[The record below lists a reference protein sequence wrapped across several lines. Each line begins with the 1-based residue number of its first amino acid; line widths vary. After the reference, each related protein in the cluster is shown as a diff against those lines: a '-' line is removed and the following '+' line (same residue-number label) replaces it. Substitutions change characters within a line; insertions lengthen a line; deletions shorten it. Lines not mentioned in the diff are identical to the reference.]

1 MATPIY
7 HITHVGNLPGIIAAG
22 CLWSDRRVQQQ
33 GVNTVIGFDHIKR
46 RRLEEL
52 EVDCHQ
58 GTKVGDYVP
67 FYFCPRSVMLYVI
80 DRRNTGLQYHGGQR
94 GIVHLVSTV
103 EAAIE
108 AAGNRP
114 WAYSDGN
121 AGAFYTK
128 FYADLGRIDDIIDWS
143 AVAATSWAEPAVKN
157 RKQAEF
163 LVHDHFPWTAFHEI
177 GVIDGSVAREVLA
190 ASGSASHRP
199 SVRVRRDWYYWPGDD
214 KKGGPA

>member
-7 HITHVGNLPGIIAAG
+7 HITHVANLPEIITAG
-22 CLWSDRRVQQQ
+22 CLWSDRRIQHE

-46 RRLEEL
+46 RRLEEI
-52 EVDCHQ
+52 EVDCHP

-80 DRRNTGLQYHGGQR
+80 DRRNTQLQYQGGQR
-94 GIVHLVSTV
+94 EIVHLVSTV
-103 EAAIE
+103 ETAIE
-108 AAGNRP
+108 VAEGRP

-128 FYADLGRIDDIIDWS
+128 FYADLRRLTQLVDWDAVS
-143 AVAATSWAEPAVKN
+143 AKNWAEPAVKN

-163 LVHDHFPWTAFHEI
+163 LVHDTFPWTAFHEI
-177 GVIDGSVAREVLA
+177 GVVDQAVADQVRA
-190 ASGSASHRP
+190 ALRSAVHRP
-199 SVRVRRDWYYWPGDD
+199 RTRVHPEWYY
-214 KKGGPA
+214 